1 MDETFMREAIR
12 LSFSKMQDHQGGPF
26 GAVVVHRGK
35 VIARGWNQ
43 VTSQNDPTAH
53 AEMIAIRTASRKLNT
68 FRLDECELYSSCQ
81 PCPMCLAAIYWAR
94 LSSIYYANTRR
105 DAAKIKF
112 DDEMISRVLARPIER
127 RKIPMK
133 QLLRAEAMKVFESWA
148 MKKDKTVY

>member
-1 MDETFMREAIR
+1 
-12 LSFSKMQDHQGGPF
+12 
-26 GAVVVHRGK
+26 
-35 VIARGWNQ
+35 
-43 VTSQNDPTAH
+43 
-53 AEMIAIRTASRKLNT
+53 
-68 FRLDECELYSSCQ
+68 
-81 PCPMCLAAIYWAR
+81 MCLAAIYWAR